1 MDACASI
8 TIIFPNRQFC
18 QLVYNVLLPETLTP
32 PSERRVASV
41 DVKGNLLLL
50 FIKADSIAGLRALLN
65 AYIRWIHLASQIAL
79 KFGKEDEDNG

>member
-8 TIIFPNRQFC
+8 TIIFPNRLLC
-18 QLVYNVLLPETLTP
+18 QLVYNVLLPETRTP

-50 FIKADSIAGLRALLN
+50 FIRADSIAGLRALLN

-79 KFGKEDEDNG
+79 EFSREDEDNG